1 MACFV
6 VHPRDLSQPQV
17 VPLDRRIIRIGA
29 APDNEIVLP
38 GPGVQAHHAF
48 VSFDQKT
55 FSMNASDGE
64 GTFFA
69 AGKQRKNHKL
79 TDGEVILIDD
89 HILRF
94 SLRDIPAPTR
104 SPARNGIRPELDRFR
119 ALHRFARKLMALS
132 DVDTLLAELLDELIG
147 LSGADKAFLL
157 LTLDGPPR
165 VHVSRNVDRSALDP
179 ENIAV
184 SDSIVQRVL
193 ASGEPLIIA
202 DALSDAAFRNARSV
216 MRLKVSSVMGIPLT
230 IRGQTLGLIY
240 LGNDNAVA
248 HFTPDLLDVMSIFAA
263 EAGLILEAALARRD
277 LQSKVDVLT
286 TEIRQTRFGEIIGAC
301 DAMRDIYKKISRIAS
316 TDISVL
322 VEGETGTGKELVA
335 RAIHQRSNRANGP
348 FVVINCGAIPENL
361 LESELFGHVRGAFTG
376 AIATVQG
383 KFQAA
388 NKGTLFLD
396 EIGEMPLPL
405 QVKLLRVLQERVV
418 TKVGESRAEP
428 IDIRIVAATNQRMAE
443 SVKEGRFREDLYY
456 RLNVV
461 NLLLPPLRER
471 GDDIVVIARWFI
483 GRHGPDI
490 LGSENKSPLPS
501 LTRDAIAAIK
511 RWRWPGNIRELE
523 NRIRKAIVFCENGV
537 ITASDLDLPD
547 EGEAAILPLADAR
560 EVWQRE
566 YINRILSLNDGNR
579 SKTAR
584 DLDVDP
590 RTIFR
595 HLEKERGEG
604 ES

>member
-6 VHPRDLSQPQV
+6 VYPRDLTQPQV
-17 VPLDRRIIRIGA
+17 VPLDRRVIRIGS

-48 VSFDQKT
+48 ISFDQKT
-55 FSMNASDGE
+55 FSMHAADGD
-64 GTFFA
+64 GTFIA
-69 AGKQRKNHKL
+69 AGKARKTHKL
-79 TDGEVILIDD
+79 GDGDIVLVDE

-94 SLRDIPAPTR
+94 SLRDLSPGPRAPQ
-104 SPARNGIRPELDRFR
+104 RNGARPDNDRFR
-119 ALHRFARKLMALS
+119 ALHRFARKLMAQT
-132 DVDTLLAELLDELIG
+132 DVDTLLAELLDELIA

-165 VHVSRNVDRSALDP
+165 VHVSRNVDRAALDP
-179 ENIAV
+179 DSIAV

-193 ASGEPLIIA
+193 QSGEPLIVA

-248 HFTPDLLDVMSIFAA
+248 HFTPDLLDVVAIFAA
-263 EAGLILEAALARRD
+263 EAALILEAALARRE
-277 LQSKVDVLT
+277 LQTKVEDLT

-301 DAMRDIYKKISRIAS
+301 DAMRDIYKKIAKIAS

-322 VEGETGTGKELVA
+322 IEGETGTGKELVA
-335 RAIHQRSNRANGP
+335 RAIHQRSNRADGP

-388 NKGTLFLD
+388 HKGTLFLD

-418 TKVGESRAEP
+418 TKVGDTRAEP
-428 IDIRIVAATNQRMAE
+428 IDIRVVAATNQKMAE
-443 SVKEGRFREDLYY
+443 SVREGRFREDLFY

-461 NLLLPPLRER
+461 NLMLPPLRER
-471 GDDIVVIARWFI
+471 GDDILVIARWFI

-490 LGSENKSPLPS
+490 LGPEARDRLPT
-501 LTRDAIAAIK
+501 LGRDAVAALR
-511 RWRWPGNIRELE
+511 RWAWPGNIRELE
-523 NRIRKAIVFCENGV
+523 NRIRKAIVFCEGHV
-537 ITASDLDLPD
+537 ITAADLDLPE
-547 EGEAAILPLADAR
+547 EGEARILPLAEAR

-566 YINRILSLNDGNR
+566 YINKVLALNDGNR

-595 HLEKERGEG
+595 HLEKERGDG
-604 ES
+604 DP